1 MSGST
6 NPTTSGTPRLSR
18 RDWIVMSALAFATV
32 LALAIVNQLLVW
44 NLFTFSETFGED
56 CLRSDP
62 VARVRGIPNSVCHER
77 VAEGEAVDYVFNSD
91 GYRNAELQPKAPGVY
106 RIAIL
111 GSSVAAGFRVPQQDT
126 LAARLQTELASRTG
140 RQFEVLNLS
149 LPGRT
154 PYAVGG
160 IFDEFLATQPDLILW
175 VLTPFDIQ
183 TAIRPVAPAASST
196 TAAVEQPAGVRAQI
210 DQLKTTLRACVV
222 KVIGNP
228 HSSLLLRNLLYRS
241 PSQFLKASLAAPDS
255 EVGFLQRDLSDP
267 WQRRLA
273 VFRETYADA
282 ARRAQMAGVPLVSV
296 LAPDRAQATLIAL
309 RQWPENLD
317 PYKLNAELRAAV
329 TESGGVFIDILPDYE
344 DVPDAH
350 DGYFPVDGHPNSAGH
365 ATLARFIAQDLVGAG
380 VVRADRGE

>member
-6 NPTTSGTPRLSR
+6 NPATPGTPRLSR
-18 RDWIVMSALAFATV
+18 RDWVVMPALAFATV
-32 LALAIVNQLLVW
+32 LAIAIVNQLLVW
-44 NLFTFSETFGED
+44 NLFTFSATFGED

-91 GYRNAELQPKAPGVY
+91 GYRNAELAPKVPGVY

-111 GSSVAAGFRVPQQDT
+111 GSSVAAGFRVPQPDT
-126 LAARLQTELASRTG
+126 LAARLPAELASRTG

-154 PYAVGG
+154 PYAVEG
-160 IFDEFLATQPDLILW
+160 IFDEFLATKPDMILW

-183 TAIRPVAPAASST
+183 TTIRPAAPAESPAT
-196 TAAVEQPAGVRAQI
+196 PAVNQPAGLRAQI
-210 DQLKTTLRACVV
+210 DHIKGTVRAAIV
-222 KVIGNP
+222 KAIGNP
-228 HSSLLLRNLLYRS
+228 NSSVLLRNLLYRS
-241 PSQFLKASLAAPDS
+241 PTQFLKASLAAPDS
-255 EVGFLQRDLSDP
+255 EVGFLKRDLSEE

-317 PYKLNAELRAAV
+317 PYELNAELRAAV
-329 TESGGVFIDILPDYE
+329 TEGGGVFIDILPDYA
-344 DVPDAH
+344 DVLNAH

-365 ATLARFIAQDLVGAG
+365 ATLARFIAQDLVGDG
-380 VVRADRGE
+380 VIRAAQGE